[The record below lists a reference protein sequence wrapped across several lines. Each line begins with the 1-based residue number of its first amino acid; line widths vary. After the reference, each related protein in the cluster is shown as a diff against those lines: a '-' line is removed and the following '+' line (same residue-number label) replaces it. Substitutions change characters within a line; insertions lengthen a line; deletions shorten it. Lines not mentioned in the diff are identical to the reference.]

1 MVFLVALISF
11 ILAGKVWWTLGF
23 SIAGAGI
30 LFLLWNRTRI
40 LRISSQK
47 NELEQEVRKRTAE
60 IEAQKAEIEKQNKM
74 LAGEKEK
81 VEKLLANIL
90 PKETIEELKTKGKA
104 TARHFRLAS
113 VMFTDFQGFTQ
124 ISSKL
129 RPHEL
134 VEALDAYFIKFDEI
148 TGKYNIEQ
156 IKTIGDSYMCA
167 GGLPIRN
174 RSNPIDIILAAFEI
188 LRYVEQLNVQKRA
201 NGEDTWNLRVGIHS
215 GELIAG
221 VIGTRRFAY
230 DIWGDTV
237 NIASALEH
245 HGEAGKVNISG
256 NTYYL
261 VKEFF
266 DCTFRGKIKTKS
278 PDEVEM
284 YFAHRIKPEL
294 SENGEGIIPNA
305 AFREKLQSNLD
316 RKFNYKKAEQHIVKL
331 LKIKLPEGLHYHGL
345 HHTFDVCDAAQRI
358 AKAEGVTGE
367 DLFLLLTAAL
377 IHDAGF
383 TVTYANH
390 EDKSVELAREIL
402 PQYGYNDA
410 QLKVIEGIIQAT
422 KLPME
427 AQTTLEKIM
436 CDADLDYLGRD
447 DFYPIS
453 EALKKE
459 FLAQGIVKNDKD
471 FDAIQIKFL
480 TSHKY
485 FTSTSQ
491 ASRNAEKQKRLDEIK
506 ARYATYA

>member
-1 MVFLVALISF
+1 
-11 ILAGKVWWTLGF
+11 
-23 SIAGAGI
+23 
-30 LFLLWNRTRI
+30 
-40 LRISSQK
+40 
-47 NELEQEVRKRTAE
+47 
-60 IEAQKAEIEKQNKM
+60 
-74 LAGEKEK
+74 
-81 VEKLLANIL
+81 
-90 PKETIEELKTKGKA
+90 
-104 TARHFRLAS
+104 
-113 VMFTDFQGFTQ
+113 MFADFQGFTK
-124 ISSKL
+124 ISSNL

-148 TGKYNIEQ
+148 TSYHNIEQ

-188 LRYVEQLNVQKRA
+188 LRYVEKQNVHKRLTS
-201 NGEDTWNLRVGIHS
+201 EDTWNLRIGIHS

-245 HGEAGKVNISG
+245 HGEAGEVNISG

-261 VKEFF
+261 VKDFF

-358 AKAEGVTGE
+358 AKAEGVSGE

-383 TVTYANH
+383 TVTYMNH
-390 EDKSVELAREIL
+390 EDKSVELAKQIL
-402 PQYGYNDA
+402 PQYGYSDQ
-410 QLKVIEGIIQAT
+410 QLKVIEGIIHAT

-427 AQTTLEKIM
+427 AQTLLEKIM
-436 CDADLDYLGRD
+436 CDADLDYLGRA
-447 DFYPIS
+447 DFYQIS
-453 EALKKE
+453 EALKLE
-459 FLAQGIVKNDKD
+459 FIAQGIVKNDKE
-471 FDAIQIKFL
+471 FDAVQIKFL
-480 TSHKY
+480 NAHKY
-485 FTSTSQ
+485 FTDTAK
-491 ASRNAEKQKRLDEIK
+491 ASRDAAKQKRLEEIME
-506 ARYATYA
+506 RYATYA

>member
-1 MVFLVALISF
+1 MVAFLF
-11 ILAGKVWWTLGF
+11 LAGRVWWTLGF
-23 SIAGAGI
+23 SIVGAGVI
-30 LFLLWNRTRI
+30 FLVWNRTRI
-40 LRISSQK
+40 LRISNQK
-47 NELEQEVRKRTAE
+47 RDLEIEVRRRTAE
-60 IEAQKAEIEKQNKM
+60 IEAQKLKIENQNK
-74 LAGEKEK
+74 LLGEEKEK
-81 VEKLLANIL
+81 VEKLLQNIL

-113 VMFTDFQGFTQ
+113 VMFADFEGFTK

-174 RSNPIDIILAAFEI
+174 RSNPIDIILAAFEM
-188 LRYVEQLNVQKRA
+188 LRYVESLNVQKRA
-201 NGEDTWNLRVGIHS
+201 ADEDTWNLRIGIHS

-245 HGEAGKVNISG
+245 HGVAGKINISG
-256 NTYYL
+256 NTFHL
-261 VKEFF
+261 VKDFF

-284 YFAHRIKPEL
+284 YFAHRIKTEL
-294 SENGEGIIPNA
+294 SENGEGIVPNA
-305 AFREKLQSNLD
+305 AFREKLQTNLD
-316 RKFNYKKAEQHIVKL
+316 RNFNYKKAEQHIVKL
-331 LKIKLPEGLHYHGL
+331 LKIKLPEGLHYHGI

-358 AKAEGVTGE
+358 AKAEGIGGE

-383 TVTYANH
+383 TVTYINH
-390 EDKSVELAREIL
+390 EDKSVELAKQIL
-402 PQYGYNDA
+402 PQYGYSDE
-410 QLKVIEGIIQAT
+410 QLKVIEGIIEAT
-422 KLPME
+422 KLPMN
-427 AQTTLEKIM
+427 AKTTLEKIM

-447 DFYPIS
+447 DFYTIS
-453 EALKKE
+453 EDLKREFIAHGIVANDKE
-459 FLAQGIVKNDKD
+459 F
-471 FDAIQIKFL
+471 DAVQIKFL
-480 TSHKY
+480 NAHKY
-485 FTSTSQ
+485 FTNTSKSLRES
-491 ASRNAEKQKRLDEIK
+491 AKQQRLEEIK
-506 ARYATYA
+506 QRFSTYA

>member
-1 MVFLVALISF
+1 MESVILYL
-11 ILAGKVWWTLGF
+11 ILAGRVWWTLGF
-23 SIAGAGI
+23 SVAGAVVI
-30 LFLLWNRTRI
+30 FLIWNRTRI

-47 NELEQEVRKRTAE
+47 SELEIEVLRRTAE
-60 IEAQKAEIEKQNKM
+60 IQAQKAEIEKQNEL
-74 LAGEKEK
+74 LAEEKEK
-81 VEKLLANIL
+81 VEKLLSNIL
-90 PKETIEELKTKGKA
+90 PKDTIEELKTKGKA

-113 VMFTDFQGFTQ
+113 VMFTDFQGFTK

-148 TGKYNIEQ
+148 TSKYNIEQ

-174 RSNPIDIILAAFEI
+174 RSNPIDIILAGFEI
-188 LRYVEQLNVQKRA
+188 LRYVEKQNVHKRLQ
-201 NGEDTWNLRVGIHS
+201 NEDTWDLRIGIHS

-245 HGEAGKVNISG
+245 FGEAGKINISG
-256 NTYYL
+256 NTFHL
-261 VKEFF
+261 VKDFF

-284 YFAHRIKPEL
+284 YFAHSIKAEL

-331 LKIKLPEGLHYHGL
+331 LKIKLPEGLHYHGM

-358 AKAEGVTGE
+358 AKAEGVSGE

-390 EDKSVELAREIL
+390 EDKSVELAKEIL
-402 PQYGYNDA
+402 PQYGYSDQ

-422 KLPME
+422 KLPMQ
-427 AQTTLEKIM
+427 AQTLLEKIM
-436 CDADLDYLGRD
+436 CDADLDYLGRE
-447 DFYPIS
+447 DFYPIA
-453 EALKKE
+453 EGLKKE
-459 FLAQGIVKNDKD
+459 FLEQGIVKNDKE

-480 TSHKY
+480 NAHKY
-485 FTSTSQ
+485 FTATAK
-491 ASRNAEKQKRLDEIK
+491 ASRDAEKQKRLEEIME
-506 ARYATYA
+506 RYATYV

>member
-1 MVFLVALISF
+1 LKLFCLLV
-11 ILAGKVWWTLGF
+11 GKLWWTLGI
-23 SIAGAGI
+23 SAAGSVLI
-30 LFLLWNRTRI
+30 FFIWNR
-40 LRISSQK
+40 LRIIRISNQK
-47 NELEQEVRKRTAE
+47 KELEQEVRKRTAE
-60 IEAQKAEIEKQNKM
+60 IEAQKSEIEKQNAL
-74 LAGEKEK
+74 LASEKEK
-81 VEKLLANIL
+81 VEKLLSNIL
-90 PKETIEELKTKGKA
+90 PKDTIDELKTKGKA

-129 RPHEL
+129 RPSEL

-148 TGKYNIEQ
+148 ASKYNIEQ

-188 LRYVEQLNVQKRA
+188 LRYVEQQNKQKRA
-201 NGEDTWNLRVGIHS
+201 NNEDTWNLRVGIHS
-215 GELIAG
+215 GEVIAG

-245 HGEAGKVNISG
+245 FGEPGKINISG
-256 NTYYL
+256 NTFHL
-261 VKEFF
+261 VKDFF
-266 DCTFRGKIKTKS
+266 DCTFRDKIKTKS

-284 YFAHRIKPEL
+284 YFVNKIKKEL
-294 SENGEGIIPNA
+294 SENGEGVLPNT
-305 AFREKLQSNLD
+305 AFREKLKSDLD

-345 HHTFDVCDAAQRI
+345 HHTFDVCNAAERI
-358 AKAEGVTGE
+358 AKSEGVDGE

-390 EDKSVELAREIL
+390 EDQSVVLAKEIL
-402 PQYGYNDA
+402 PQYGYSDK
-410 QLKVIEGIIQAT
+410 QLKVIEGIINAT
-422 KLPME
+422 KLPMN
-427 AQTTLEKIM
+427 AQTQLEKIM
-436 CDADLDYLGRD
+436 CDADLDYLGRA
-447 DFYPIS
+447 DFYPIA
-453 EALKKE
+453 EGLKKE
-459 FLAQGIVKNDKD
+459 FMAQKIVANDKE

-480 TSHKY
+480 TTHTY
-485 FTSTSQ
+485 FTQTSKTN
-491 ASRNAEKQKRLDEIK
+491 RDPEKQQRLIEIK
-506 ARYATYA
+506 ARYEKYS

>member
-1 MVFLVALISF
+1 MILFFL
-11 ILAGKVWWTLGF
+11 LAGRVWWTLGF
-23 SIAGAGI
+23 SVAGAGVI
-30 LFLLWNRTRI
+30 FLIWNRTRI
-40 LRISSQK
+40 NRISSQK
-47 NELEQEVRKRTAE
+47 TELELEVRRRTAE
-60 IEAQKAEIEKQNKM
+60 IEAQKAEIEKQNAL
-74 LAGEKEK
+74 LAGEKDK
-81 VEKLLANIL
+81 VEKLLSNIL
-90 PKETIEELKTKGKA
+90 PKDTIEELKTKGKA

-113 VMFTDFQGFTQ
+113 VMFTDFQGFTK

-148 TGKYNIEQ
+148 TSKYNIEQ
-156 IKTIGDSYMCA
+156 IKTIGDSYMCT

-188 LRYVEQLNVQKRA
+188 LRYVEMQNVQKRL
-201 NGEDTWNLRVGIHS
+201 NNEDTWNLRIGIHS

-245 HGEAGKVNISG
+245 HGKAGEVNISG

-261 VKEFF
+261 VKDFF

-294 SENGEGIIPNA
+294 SENGEGIVPNA

-358 AKAEGVTGE
+358 AKAEGVSGE

-383 TVTYANH
+383 TVTYMNH
-390 EDKSVELAREIL
+390 EDKSVELAKQIL
-402 PQYGYNDA
+402 PQYGYSDQ
-410 QLKVIEGIIQAT
+410 QLKVIEGIIHAT

-427 AQTTLEKIM
+427 AQTLLEKIM
-436 CDADLDYLGRD
+436 CDADLDYLGRE

-453 EALKKE
+453 EALKLE
-459 FLAQGIVKNDKD
+459 FMAQGIVKNDKE
-471 FDAIQIKFL
+471 FDAVQIKFL
-480 TSHKY
+480 NSHKY
-485 FTSTSQ
+485 FTATAK
-491 ASRNAEKQKRLDEIK
+491 ASRDASKQKRLEEIME
-506 ARYATYA
+506 RYATYA